1 MKLKKTLAG
10 ALTLCLAM
18 GAAGAMAE
26 DTTSANTMSGSNTT
40 ATTEVK
46 LVIDRTLDS
55 YTITIPS
62 NVEIDPKTKEGT
74 GTITL
79 SDKDLDLVSCTGL
92 NVIIKDAKNEH
103 VKKTSNTEPHFTLKS
118 DSTTDIGW
126 YYIRKPSGNNLSV
139 GDKVLEYS
147 KSKNLTQPQTETLI
161 YYVNSLPTE
170 GTYTDTLTFEVNFT
184 GY

>member
-26 DTTSANTMSGSNTT
+26 NTMTGGDTPNTT

-46 LVIDRTLDS
+46 LVIDRSLDK

-62 NVEIDPKTKEGT
+62 NVEIDPRTKQGT

-79 SDKDLDLVSCTGL
+79 SNENLELVSCTRL
-92 NVIIKDAKNEH
+92 NVIIKNAKNEY
-103 VKKTSNTEPHFTLKS
+103 VKRTSNTEPHFTLKS
-118 DSTTDIGW
+118 ASATKGEW
-126 YYIRKPSGNNLSV
+126 YYIKKGKGTNIGVGNE
-139 GDKVLEYS
+139 VLKYDRDQT
-147 KSKNLTQPQTETLI
+147 LTQPQIETLT
-161 YYVNSLPTE
+161 YYVDVLPTE
-170 GTYTDTLTFEVNFT
+170 GTYTDTLTFEVNFN
-184 GY
+184 

>member
-26 DTTSANTMSGSNTT
+26 NTMTGGDTPNTT

-62 NVEIDPKTKEGT
+62 NVEIDPKTKTGT
-74 GTITL
+74 GKITL
-79 SDKDLDLVSCTGL
+79 SNENLDLVSCTGL
-92 NVIIKDAKNEH
+92 NVIIKSAKNEY
-103 VKKTSNTEPHFTLKS
+103 VQGKLNTEPHFTLKS

-126 YYIRKPSGNNLSV
+126 YYIRKPGGNNLSV

-147 KSKNLTQPQTETLI
+147 SSKTLTQPQIETLI

>member
-1 MKLKKTLAG
+1 MKLKKTLVG
-10 ALTLCLAM
+10 ALVLCLAM

-26 DTTSANTMSGSNTT
+26 DTTSANTMSGSDTT
-40 ATTEVK
+40 ATTQVK
-46 LVIDRTLDS
+46 MVIDRSLDS

-62 NVEIDPKTKEGT
+62 NVEIDPKTKKGT

-79 SDKDLDLVSCTGL
+79 SNQNLELVSCTGL
-92 NVIIKDAKNEH
+92 NVIIKNAKNEY
-103 VKKTSNTEPHFTLKS
+103 VPKKSNTEPHFTLKS

-147 KSKNLTQPQTETLI
+147 RSKNLTQPQIETLL